1 MSVTREQ
8 VAAVELAPVTVLLDR
23 GLVRLFA
30 RTIGER
36 GSVFDDLD
44 VARAAG
50 HPDLVVP
57 PTYFF
62 TIENQRDDP
71 LGDLSGLDLD
81 PARILHGEQ
90 GFEYLAPVHAADT
103 VEVTTA
109 WTDAYEKGGGRL
121 QLLVRSSEVRRA
133 GDLVARSTS
142 TLVVPR

>member
-8 VAAVELAPVTVLLDR
+8 VATVRLSPVRVLVDR
-23 GLVRLFA
+23 GLVRFFA

-36 GSVFDDLD
+36 GGVHDDLE

-50 HPDLVVP
+50 HRDLVVP

-62 TIENQRDDP
+62 TVENQRDDP

-90 GFEYLAPVHAADT
+90 RFDYLALAYAGDT
-103 VEVTTA
+103 LDVTTA

-121 QLLVRSSEVRRA
+121 QFLVRESEVRRD
-133 GDLVARSTS
+133 GELVARSAS

>member
-8 VAAVELAPVTVLLDR
+8 VAAVVLAPVTVLLDR
-23 GLVRLFA
+23 ELVRFFA

-36 GSVFDDLD
+36 GGVHDDLD
-44 VARAAG
+44 VARASG
-50 HPDLVVP
+50 HRDLVVP

-62 TIENQRDDP
+62 TIENQRDEP

-90 GFEYLAPVHAADT
+90 RFDYRALAFAGDT
-103 VEVTTA
+103 LEVTTA
-109 WTDAYEKGGGRL
+109 WTDAYEKGDGRL
-121 QLLVRSSEVRRA
+121 QFLVRESDVRRD
-133 GDLVARSTS
+133 GQLVARSTS